1 MMKNGF
7 IFSLLLLVL
16 FQTHAQKT
24 IGAYKIASKP
34 VIDGIIDSSYLA
46 SPDSATNFIQLEPQK
61 GLKATQKTVVYF
73 AYDSLYIY
81 VAFKCY
87 QDPGDIVA
95 KIQTRDVLS
104 KSDDNVL
111 LQIDTYNDNRSAYG
125 FSLNPLGSQ
134 TDFII
139 TDDGRNLDVN
149 WDTEWEG
156 VAIIDDDGWTAEYA
170 IPFKSI
176 KYKKGSTDWG
186 INFGRIIRNNFETV
200 YWSGAMTQDFRISES
215 GLLSGVKTPAR
226 KMGLI
231 LFPYATL
238 RYENND
244 FNETYDKFT
253 PSLGGDVRFQI
264 SSNASADIT
273 INPDFATVEADQEQ
287 INLTRYELSYP
298 EKRLFFLE
306 GNEMYSTRIR
316 TFYSRRIEDIA
327 AGAKV
332 SGKVGAYNFNVLS
345 VRSLE
350 IEEEDEPP
358 AFFTAAR
365 VKRDVLK
372 SSMVG
377 LTYADKTWNNGYSRS
392 VSGDYLFNL
401 GEKWKLTGQFVT
413 SFPGDF
419 WSSSAFFVRFAREN
433 NIYHYHIRY
442 SDVGDNFMENINE
455 TGFIRDDDR
464 RELDGDIEYRWWL
477 QNNVFEYI
485 QLVSANN
492 IFWSQKGVLR
502 SWYVTEYVNF
512 YFRNKFN
519 ITYSYNN
526 EFKNEFRLIKKN
538 FYNHKHSLG
547 LGYNTDEWSSARL
560 QYTFGKNF
568 DRDFYLITGDVSFKV
583 SDKFS
588 MELTS
593 NYVNFSPDTTNS
605 TTLIN
610 VVSAQ
615 YYFTKDLWVKVF
627 AQNSTNIERI
637 YVYGMFG
644 WRFKPPFGAIYL
656 IYTRDQMQML
666 PGENREQAD
675 IFFLKFTYPIRIL

>member
-1 MMKNGF
+1 MMRSVF
-7 IFSLLLLVL
+7 ILYLLLVGF

-24 IGAYKIASKP
+24 LNTDKIAEP
-34 VIDGIIDSSYLA
+34 PLIDGIIDSIYFIA
-46 SPDSATNFIQLEPQK
+46 SDSAVDFIQLEPEK
-61 GLKATQKTVVYF
+61 GLPASERTVVYVMF
-73 AYDSLYIY
+73 DSLYIY
-81 VAFKCY
+81 VAYKCY
-87 QDPGDIVA
+87 QNPEDIVA
-95 KIQTRDVLS
+95 RIQTRDVLS
-104 KSDDNVL
+104 KSDDGVL

-125 FSLNPLGSQ
+125 FLLNPLSSQ

-156 VAIIDDDGWTAEYA
+156 AAIIDEDGWTAEFA

-176 KYKKGSTDWG
+176 KYKKGATDWG

-200 YWSGAMTQDFRISES
+200 YWSGIMTQDFRISES
-215 GLLSGVKTPAR
+215 GLLTGIKSPAR
-226 KMGLI
+226 KVGLV

-244 FNETYDKFT
+244 FNETYNKFT
-253 PSLGGDVRFQI
+253 PSVGGDIRSQI
-264 SSNASADIT
+264 SSNVSADIT

-298 EKRLFFLE
+298 EKRIFFQE
-306 GNEMYSTRIR
+306 GNEMYNTRIR

-327 AGAKV
+327 FGGKL

-345 VRSLE
+345 VRSLG
-350 IEEEDEPP
+350 IDGNDEPP

-365 VKRDVLK
+365 VKRDVFK

-392 VSGDYLFNL
+392 ISGDYLFNL
-401 GEKWKLTGQFVT
+401 GKKWKLTGQFVT
-413 SFPGDF
+413 SFPGQF

-442 SDVGDNFMENINE
+442 SDIGSHFMENINE

-485 QLVSANN
+485 QVVSANN
-492 IFWSQKGVLR
+492 IFWRQTGILR
-502 SWYVTEYVNF
+502 SWYVTEFVNF

-519 ITYSYNN
+519 FTYSYNN
-526 EFKNEFRLIKKN
+526 EFKLFEKKY
-538 FYNHKHSLG
+538 YNHKHSVS

-560 QYTFGKNF
+560 QYTFGENF
-568 DRDFYLITGDVSFKV
+568 DRNFYLITGDVSFKM

-588 MELTS
+588 MVLSS

-605 TTLIN
+605 ATLIN
-610 VVSAQ
+610 VISAQ

-637 YVYGMFG
+637 YVYGLFG

-656 IYTRDQMQML
+656 IYTRDQMQIL
-666 PGENREQAD
+666 PNENKELAD
-675 IFFLKFTYPIRIL
+675 IFFLKLTYPIRIF

>member
-1 MMKNGF
+1 MMKRGF
-7 IFSLLLLVL
+7 ILSLLLLVL

-24 IGAYKIASKP
+24 IGAYKITSTP
-34 VIDGIIDSSYLA
+34 VIDGIIDSSYFA
-46 SPDSATNFIQLEPQK
+46 SPDSAVDFIQLEPEK

-87 QDPGDIVA
+87 QDPADIVA
-95 KIQTRDVLS
+95 KIQTRDVLG
-104 KSDDNVL
+104 KSDDGVL

-125 FSLNPLGSQ
+125 FLLNPLGSQ
-134 TDFII
+134 TDIVI
-139 TDDGRNLDVN
+139 TDDGRNFDVN
-149 WDTEWEG
+149 WDTEWES
-156 VAIIDDDGWTAEYA
+156 ATLISDDGWVAEFA

-176 KYKKGSTDWG
+176 KYKKGATEWG
-186 INFGRIIRNNFETV
+186 INFGRIIRSNFETV
-200 YWSGAMTQDFRISES
+200 YWSGSMTQDLRTSES
-215 GLLSGVKTPAR
+215 GLLVGVKTPVR

-231 LFPYATL
+231 LFPYTTL

-244 FNETYDKFT
+244 FNETYNKFT
-253 PSLGGDVRFQI
+253 PSPGGDVRFQI

-287 INLTRYELSYP
+287 INLTRYELWVP
-298 EKRLFFLE
+298 EKRLFFQE
-306 GNEMYSTRIR
+306 GNEMYNTRIR

-327 AGAKV
+327 GGAKI

-372 SSMVG
+372 TSMVG

-392 VSGDYLFNL
+392 ISGDYLFNL

-442 SDVGDNFMENINE
+442 SDIGDNFMENINE
-455 TGFIRDDDR
+455 TGFIQDDDR
-464 RELDGDIEYRWWL
+464 RVLDGAIEYRWWL

-485 QLVSANN
+485 QVVSDNN

-502 SWYVTEYVNF
+502 SWYLTEYINF

-519 ITYSYNN
+519 LTYSYNN
-526 EFKNEFRLIKKN
+526 EYKLDEKEY
-538 FYNHKHSLG
+538 YNHKHSVS
-547 LGYNTDEWSSARL
+547 LGYNTDEWSNARL
-560 QYTFGKNF
+560 KYTVGKNF
-568 DRDFYLITGDVSFKV
+568 DCDFYLLTGDVSFKV

-588 MELTS
+588 MEFSS

-610 VVSAQ
+610 VISAQ

-637 YVYGMFG
+637 YVYGLFG

-656 IYTRDQMQML
+656 IYTRDQEQI
-666 PGENREQAD
+666 PSENKQQAD
-675 IFFLKFTYPIRIL
+675 ILFLKLTYPIRIW

>member
-1 MMKNGF
+1 MRSVF
-7 IFSLLLLVL
+7 ILSLLLVGF

-24 IGAYKIASKP
+24 LNTDKIAEP
-34 VIDGIIDSSYLA
+34 PLIDGIIDSIYFIA
-46 SPDSATNFIQLEPQK
+46 SDSAVDFIQLEPEK
-61 GLKATQKTVVYF
+61 GLPASERTVVYVMF
-73 AYDSLYIY
+73 DSLYIY
-81 VAFKCY
+81 VAYKCY
-87 QDPGDIVA
+87 QNPEDIVA
-95 KIQTRDVLS
+95 RIQTRDVLS
-104 KSDDNVL
+104 KSDDGVL

-125 FSLNPLGSQ
+125 FLLNPLSSQ
-134 TDFII
+134 TDIII
-139 TDDGRNLDVN
+139 TDDGKNLDVN

-156 VAIIDDDGWTAEYA
+156 AAIIDEDGWTAEFA

-176 KYKKGSTDWG
+176 KYKKGATDWG

-200 YWSGAMTQDFRISES
+200 YWSGIMTQDFRISES
-215 GLLSGVKTPAR
+215 GLLTGIKSPAR
-226 KMGLI
+226 KVGLV

-244 FNETYDKFT
+244 FNETYNKFT
-253 PSLGGDVRFQI
+253 PSVGGDIRSQI
-264 SSNASADIT
+264 SSNVSADIT

-298 EKRLFFLE
+298 EKRIFFQE
-306 GNEMYSTRIR
+306 GNEMYNTQIR

-327 AGAKV
+327 FGGKL

-345 VRSLE
+345 VRSLG
-350 IEEEDEPP
+350 IDGNDEPP

-365 VKRDVLK
+365 VKRDVFK

-392 VSGDYLFNL
+392 ISGDYLFNL

-413 SFPGDF
+413 SFPGQF

-442 SDVGDNFMENINE
+442 SDIGSHFMENINE

-464 RELDGDIEYRWWL
+464 REVDGDIEYRWWL

-485 QLVSANN
+485 QVVSANN
-492 IFWSQKGVLR
+492 IFWSQTGILR

-519 ITYSYNN
+519 FTYSYNN
-526 EFKNEFRLIKKN
+526 EFKLFEKKY
-538 FYNHKHSLG
+538 YNHKHSVS

-560 QYTFGKNF
+560 QYTFGENF
-568 DRDFYLITGDVSFKV
+568 DRNFYLITGDVSFKM

-588 MELTS
+588 MVLSS

-605 TTLIN
+605 AALIN
-610 VVSAQ
+610 VISAQ

-637 YVYGMFG
+637 YVYGLFG

-656 IYTRDQMQML
+656 IYTRDQMQIL
-666 PGENREQAD
+666 PNENKELAD
-675 IFFLKFTYPIRIL
+675 IFFLKLTYPIRIF

>member
-1 MMKNGF
+1 MKF
-7 IFSLLLLVL
+7 VL
-16 FQTHAQKT
+16 TISFLIISVFQIHAQKT
-24 IGAYKIASKP
+24 LKAEKISDAP
-34 VIDGIIDSSYLA
+34 IIDGIIDSIYYLA
-46 SPDSATNFIQLEPQK
+46 SDSAIDFIQLEPEK
-61 GLKATQKTVVYF
+61 GSPASERTVVYLLF
-73 AYDSLYIY
+73 DSLNIY
-81 VAFKCY
+81 AVYKCY
-87 QDPGDIVA
+87 QNPDDIVA
-95 KIQTRDVLS
+95 SIQTRDVLS
-104 KSDDNVL
+104 KSDDGVL
-111 LQIDTYNDNRSAYG
+111 LQLDTYNDNRSAYG
-125 FSLNPLGSQ
+125 FTLNPLGSQ
-134 TDFII
+134 TDFLI

-156 VAIIDDDGWTAEYA
+156 AAMVNDDGWTAEFA

-186 INFGRIIRNNFETV
+186 INFGRILRSNFEGA
-200 YWSGAMTQDFRISES
+200 YWSGSMTQDFRISES
-215 GLLSGVKTPAR
+215 GILTGVETPAR

-244 FNETYDKFT
+244 FTETYNKFT
-253 PSLGGDVRFQI
+253 PSAGGDIRFQI
-264 SSNASADIT
+264 SSNASADVT

-327 AGAKV
+327 FGGKL

-350 IEEEDEPP
+350 IEEDDEPP

-365 VKRDVLK
+365 VKRDVFK

-377 LTYADKTWNNGYSRS
+377 LTYADKTWDDGYARS
-392 VSGDYLFNL
+392 ISGDYLLNL

-413 SFPGDF
+413 SFPGEF
-419 WSSSAFFVRFAREN
+419 SASSAFFVRFAREN

-442 SDVGDNFMENINE
+442 TEIGDNFMENINE

-485 QLVSANN
+485 EVVSANN
-492 IFWSQKGVLR
+492 IFWSQKGILR

-519 ITYSYNN
+519 LTYSYNN
-526 EFKNEFRLIKKN
+526 EYKLFEKDY
-538 FYNHKHSLG
+538 YNHKHSFSI
-547 LGYNTDEWSSARL
+547 GYNTDEWSNARL
-560 QYTFGKNF
+560 MYTFGRNF
-568 DRDFYLITGDVSFKV
+568 DRDFYLITGDVSFKI

-588 MELTS
+588 IELTS
-593 NYVNFSPDTTNS
+593 NYVNFTPDTTNS

-610 VVSAQ
+610 VISAQ

-627 AQNSTNIERI
+627 AQNSTNIDRI
-637 YVYGMFG
+637 YVYGLFG
-644 WRFKPPFGAIYL
+644 WRFKPPFGAVYL
-656 IYTRDQMQML
+656 IYTRDQMQL
-666 PGENREQAD
+666 QPDQYTEQAD
-675 IFFLKFTYPIRIL
+675 IFFLKFTYPIRII

>member
-1 MMKNGF
+1 MKNVF
-7 IFSLLLLVL
+7 ILSLLLLVL

-24 IGAYKIASKP
+24 IRAYKITSTP
-34 VIDGIIDSSYLA
+34 VIDGIIDSSYFA
-46 SPDSATNFIQLEPQK
+46 SPDSAVDFIQLEPEK
-61 GLKATQKTVVYF
+61 GLRATQKTVVYF

-125 FSLNPLGSQ
+125 FLLNPLGSQ
-134 TDFII
+134 ADFII
-139 TDDGRNLDVN
+139 TDDGRNIDIN
-149 WDTEWEG
+149 WDTEWES
-156 VAIIDDDGWTAEYA
+156 ATSISDDGWIAEFA

-186 INFGRIIRNNFETV
+186 INFGRIIRNNFETL
-200 YWSGAMTQDFRISES
+200 YWSGDMTQDFRISES
-215 GLLSGVKTPAR
+215 GILSGVKTPAR

-231 LFPYATL
+231 LFPYGTL

-244 FNETYDKFT
+244 FTETYNKFT
-253 PSLGGDVRFQI
+253 PAIGGDIRFQI

-273 INPDFATVEADQEQ
+273 INPDFATVEADQVQ

-306 GNEMYSTRIR
+306 GNEMYKTRIR
-316 TFYSRRIEDIA
+316 TFYSRRIGDINY
-327 AGAKV
+327 GGKL
-332 SGKVGAYNFNVLS
+332 SGKVGAYNFNILS

-372 SSMVG
+372 TSMVG

-392 VSGDYLFNL
+392 ISGDYLLNL

-419 WSSSAFFVRFAREN
+419 WSSSSFFVRFAREN

-442 SDVGDNFMENINE
+442 SDIGDNFMENINK
-455 TGFIRDDDR
+455 TGFIQDDDR
-464 RELDGDIEYRWWL
+464 RVLDGAIEYRWWL

-485 QLVSANN
+485 QVVSDNN
-492 IFWSQKGVLR
+492 IFWNQKGILR
-502 SWYVTEYVNF
+502 SWYLIEYINF

-519 ITYSYNN
+519 LTYSYNN
-526 EFKNEFRLIKKN
+526 EYKLDEKEY
-538 FYNHKHSLG
+538 YNHMHSVS

-560 QYTFGKNF
+560 KYTVGKNF

-593 NYVNFSPDTTNS
+593 NYVNFTPDNTNS

-610 VVSAQ
+610 VISAQ

-627 AQNSTNIERI
+627 AQNSTNIELI
-637 YVYGMFG
+637 YVYGLFG

-656 IYTRDQMQML
+656 IYTRDQEIL
-666 PGENREQAD
+666 PEKPQQQAD
-675 IFFLKFTYPIRIL
+675 IFFLKLTYPIRIW

>member
-1 MMKNGF
+1 MMKNGL

-24 IGAYKIASKP
+24 IGAYKIASTP
-34 VIDGIIDSSYLA
+34 VIDGIIDSIYLA
-46 SPDSATNFIQLEPQK
+46 SPYSATNFIQLEPEK

-81 VAFKCY
+81 VAYKCY
-87 QDPGDIVA
+87 QNPEDIVA

-125 FSLNPLGSQ
+125 FLLNPLGSQ

-156 VAIIDDDGWTAEYA
+156 VAIIDDDGWTAEFA

-186 INFGRIIRNNFETV
+186 INFGRVIRSNFETA
-200 YWSGAMTQDFRISES
+200 YWSGSMTQDFRISES
-215 GLLSGVKTPAR
+215 GLLTGVKTPAR

-231 LFPYATL
+231 LFPYTTL

-253 PSLGGDVRFQI
+253 PSVGGDIRFQI

-306 GNEMYSTRIR
+306 GNEMYKTRIR

-350 IEEEDEPP
+350 IKEDDEPP

-377 LTYADKTWNNGYSRS
+377 LTYADKTWKDGSSRS
-392 VSGDYLFNL
+392 ISGDYLFNL
-401 GEKWKLTGQFVT
+401 GDKWKLTGQFVT

-433 NIYHYHIRY
+433 NIFHYHIRY
-442 SDVGDNFMENINE
+442 SDVGDNFMENVNE

-485 QLVSANN
+485 EVVSANN
-492 IFWSQKGVLR
+492 IFWSQKGILR
-502 SWYVTEYVNF
+502 SWYLTEYVNF

-526 EFKNEFRLIKKN
+526 EFKLFEKEY
-538 FYNHKHSLG
+538 YNHKHAVS

-560 QYTFGKNF
+560 KYTFGKNF

-588 MELTS
+588 IEIS
-593 NYVNFSPDTTNS
+593 ANYVNFDPDTTNS

-637 YVYGMFG
+637 YVYGLFG
-644 WRFKPPFGAIYL
+644 WRFKPPFGAVYL
-656 IYTRDQMQML
+656 IYTRDQMQIL
-666 PGENREQAD
+666 PEDPGQQAD
-675 IFFLKFTYPIRIL
+675 IFFLKFTYPIKIL

>member
-1 MMKNGF
+1 MMRSVF
-7 IFSLLLLVL
+7 ILSLLLVGF

-24 IGAYKIASKP
+24 LNTDKIAEP
-34 VIDGIIDSSYLA
+34 PLIDGIIDSIYFIA
-46 SPDSATNFIQLEPQK
+46 SDSAVDFIQLEPEK
-61 GLKATQKTVVYF
+61 GLPASERTVVYVMF
-73 AYDSLYIY
+73 DSLYIY
-81 VAFKCY
+81 VAYKCY
-87 QDPGDIVA
+87 QNPEDIVA
-95 KIQTRDVLS
+95 RIQTRDVLS
-104 KSDDNVL
+104 KSDDGVL

-125 FSLNPLGSQ
+125 FLLNPLSSQ

-156 VAIIDDDGWTAEYA
+156 AAIIDEDGWTAEFA

-176 KYKKGSTDWG
+176 KYKKGATDWG

-200 YWSGAMTQDFRISES
+200 YWSGIMTQDFRISES
-215 GLLSGVKTPAR
+215 GLLTGIKSPAR
-226 KMGLI
+226 KVGLV

-244 FNETYDKFT
+244 FNETYNKFT
-253 PSLGGDVRFQI
+253 PSVGGDIRSQI
-264 SSNASADIT
+264 SSNVSADIT

-298 EKRLFFLE
+298 EKRIFFQE
-306 GNEMYSTRIR
+306 GNEMYNTQIR

-327 AGAKV
+327 FGGKL

-345 VRSLE
+345 VRSLG
-350 IEEEDEPP
+350 IDGNDEPP

-365 VKRDVLK
+365 VKRDVFK

-392 VSGDYLFNL
+392 ISGDYLFNL

-413 SFPGDF
+413 SFPGQF

-442 SDVGDNFMENINE
+442 SDIGSHFMENINE
-455 TGFIRDDDR
+455 TGFIHDDDL
-464 RELDGDIEYRWWL
+464 REVDGDIEYRWWL

-485 QLVSANN
+485 QVVSENN
-492 IFWSQKGVLR
+492 IFWSQTGILR

-519 ITYSYNN
+519 FTYSYNN
-526 EFKNEFRLIKKN
+526 EFKLFEKKY
-538 FYNHKHSLG
+538 YNHKHSVS

-568 DRDFYLITGDVSFKV
+568 DRDFYLITGDVSFKM

-588 MELTS
+588 MVLSS

-610 VVSAQ
+610 VISAQ

-637 YVYGMFG
+637 YVYGLFG

-656 IYTRDQMQML
+656 IYTRDQMQIL
-666 PGENREQAD
+666 PNENKELAD
-675 IFFLKFTYPIRIL
+675 IFFLKLTYPIRIF